1 MTDTEV
7 RKMNGT
13 LKAESN
19 GMSLAALIFGI
30 LSLLFSAAVLP
41 TFLFGPMALTLGLL
55 SRGEKKLGSQASI
68 AVILAVISAV
78 ISLVV
83 TVVAVIV
90 AVRFFS
96 DSSIEIFRYIE
107 RTF

>member
-1 MTDTEV
+1 
-7 RKMNGT
+7 MNDT

-19 GMSLAALIFGI
+19 GMSLAALVFGI

-55 SRGEKKLGSQASI
+55 SRGDKKLGSQASV

-78 ISLVV
+78 ISIVV
-83 TVVAVIV
+83 TVAAVIV
-90 AVRFFS
+90 AIRFLS
-96 DSSIEIFRYIE
+96 DSSIEVFRYMD
-107 RTF
+107 RFF